1 MTNIIDHCRGK
12 KKRGI
17 RSADGFR
24 KKLMIPDYKI
34 SVSIEHKVKPNI
46 GTIFVNKDIL
56 EEYSVRIYKIDLYF
70 SENCK
75 KRIQVDKNGQQSILF
90 RIDIYFT
97 KYCLAIEIDEK
108 VLTDRDLIF
117 EEKRQKALEKKLN
130 CTFIR
135 INTSKENFDADY
147 EAGRIKTFFS
157 QFKDNKNKELEDE
170 IEKLKLQLA
179 NLGVKNNKVN
189 DKK

>member
-1 MTNIIDHCRGK
+1 M
-12 KKRGI
+12 
-17 RSADGFR
+17 
-24 KKLMIPDYKI
+24 KLIFI
-34 SVSIEHKVKPNI
+34 LVSII
-46 GTIFVNKDIL
+46 
-56 EEYSVRIYKIDLYF
+56 
-70 SENCK
+70 K
-75 KRIQVDKNGQQSILF
+75 KIQVDNNGQKYILF

-97 KYCLAIEIDEK
+97 KYCLAVEIDEK
-108 VLTDRDLIF
+108 GHTDRDLIF

-135 INTSKENFDADY
+135 INTSRENFDVDY
-147 EAGRIKTFFS
+147 EASRIQTFIS

-179 NLGVKNNKVN
+179 KLSAKNNDVN